1 MAGGSVPSKLEAFK
15 FKTKENN
22 PFLGS
27 FFPSSIFV
35 RNPASPERSG
45 WQSLENKCLRASFG
59 LLSHLGCYGEEAA
72 FTVSRVT
79 CCGGQQI
86 PRLWCCNC
94 QGSLGQQ
101 KEALTHFTALS
112 LTKEGQSRTDSP
124 FVLLLVHCRAHF
136 SCKADLQISVKQR
149 FPTTTIHTELL
160 PWGGKC
166 DGKESGVSIPIA
178 STD

>member
-45 WQSLENKCLRASFG
+45 WQNLENKCLRASFG
-59 LLSHLGCYGEEAA
+59 LLSLLGCYGEEAA

-86 PRLWCCNC
+86 LRPWCCNC

-101 KEALTHFTALS
+101 KEALKHFTALS
-112 LTKEGQSRTDSP
+112 VTKEGQSRADSP
-124 FVLLLVHCRAHF
+124 FM
-136 SCKADLQISVKQR
+136 SCFLFTAELIFLTKQTYR
-149 FPTTTIHTELL
+149 SL
-160 PWGGKC
+160 
-166 DGKESGVSIPIA
+166 
-178 STD
+178 